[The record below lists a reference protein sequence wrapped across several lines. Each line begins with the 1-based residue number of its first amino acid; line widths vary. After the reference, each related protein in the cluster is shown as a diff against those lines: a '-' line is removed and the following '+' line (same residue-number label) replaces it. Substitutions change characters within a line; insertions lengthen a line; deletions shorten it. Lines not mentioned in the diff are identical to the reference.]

1 MSRDPQS
8 SSPLPVSTRMV
19 VNALPPAP
27 ARLGPTLALV
37 FFGYLVLALGAVWLA
52 RQPGTIA
59 TLWYANAFG
68 ITFLWN
74 QPLRRWPALLGVMLV
89 ANMLA
94 GQVMG
99 DTLAMSASFLP
110 ANMLEMTL
118 AAFLLRRTGV
128 ALNMSRSPSAFLR
141 FILLGAMVPPLVSST
156 LGALIVQSIGYAGF
170 GRVWLSWYEGAVLG
184 TLSILPLTVQLQ
196 QHGLQSLRSPKR
208 PHELFFYVP
217 LVLLVT
223 LVALRLLP
231 SPFVYLSLP
240 LLLAAVR
247 LPFAG
252 TALLVTLTSFS
263 GGLMVAMGG
272 LQLPPVTPLWQEITL
287 YLPLLLSLLP
297 PLLLAA
303 AVEQG
308 RRRQRELAASEARFR
323 DAMEHSAIGMALVG
337 LDGRLQRVNRAL
349 CEMLGYSPDELSAKS
364 FQGITHAED
373 LSGDLELVQD
383 ALAGRRDN
391 YRLEKRYLRR
401 DGSAVWALLAVSLVR
416 DAEGRPLYFIA
427 QIEDIDRRK
436 RAEAELA
443 ELAQRY
449 SLATGASGVGVWEWD
464 LVSDDMIW
472 DDSLFRLY
480 GMQPLGRPVSYAEW
494 SRFVHPADAEA
505 LHRELQRVR
514 EGLARLDVEFR
525 IFLPN
530 GEARAL
536 RGHGSLALDAEGKP
550 TRMIGTNWDVT
561 QLRELT
567 ERLNDERERL
577 QVTLNCIGDGVIT
590 TDLDGRVRF
599 LNPVAER
606 LSGWSTA
613 AARNQEIERV
623 LPLESED
630 GRPVPSPVRL
640 CLERG
645 TEESIPGLSSLRHAA
660 GGLIALRGQAAPVR
674 SAEGEL
680 LGSVLVFTDVSEARA
695 MQKHL
700 RYAASH
706 DALTGLL
713 NRSAFEDALAESCRE
728 VEQNAGHSVLF
739 FIDLDLF
746 KQVNDSAGHAA
757 GDELLRRIS
766 RLMQE
771 QVRSGDRVARLGGDE
786 FAMILRS
793 CPLAQAEIL
802 ADRLIEQV
810 RGLRFEWE
818 GRTFQVGAS
827 IGLAPL
833 HAGNSEPAELLR
845 QADIACYRAKHGG
858 RGRMA
863 VYVEALE
870 HG

>member
-1 MSRDPQS
+1 MSRAHQL
-8 SSPLPVSTRMV
+8 SSPIRLPMRPALSTAPV
-19 VNALPPAP
+19 VPGRFGA
-27 ARLGPTLALV
+27 TLLLV
-37 FFGYLVLALGAVWLA
+37 FLGYLLLALGAVWLA

-68 ITFLWN
+68 ITFLWA
-74 QPLRRWPALLGVMLV
+74 QPLRRWPALLGAMLL
-89 ANMLA
+89 ANMIA
-94 GQVMG
+94 GRLMG

-110 ANMLEMTL
+110 ANMLEMIL
-118 AAFLLRRTGV
+118 AAALLRRTGV

-141 FILLGAMVPPLVSST
+141 FILLGALLPPLVSST
-156 LGALIVQSIGYAGF
+156 FGALIVQSIGYAGF

-208 PHELFFYVP
+208 PNELFFYVP

-272 LQLPPVTPLWQEITL
+272 LELPPVTPLWQEITL

-349 CEMLGYSPDELSAKS
+349 CEMLGYLPDELSAQS
-364 FQGITHAED
+364 FQGITHADD

-449 SLATGASGVGVWEWD
+449 SLATGASGVGVWDWD
-464 LVSDDMIW
+464 LISDDMIW

-480 GMQPLGRPVSYAEW
+480 GMRPLGRPVSYEEW
-494 SRFVHPADAEA
+494 ARFVHPGDIDAMQ
-505 LHRELQRVR
+505 RELQRVR
-514 EGLARLDVEFR
+514 EGLAQLDVEFR
-525 IFLPN
+525 VTLPN
-530 GEARAL
+530 GDVRAL

-577 QVTLNCIGDGVIT
+577 QVTLNSIGDGVIT

-613 AARNQEIERV
+613 AARGQAIERV
-623 LPLESED
+623 LPLESEE
-630 GRPVPSPVRL
+630 GRPVASPVRP
-640 CLERG
+640 CLELG
-645 TEESIPGLSSLRHAA
+645 TVESIPGHSSLRHGA

-700 RYAASH
+700 RYAATH

-713 NRSAFEDALAESCRE
+713 NRPAFEDALAESCRE

-739 FIDLDLF
+739 FIDLDHF
-746 KQVNDSAGHAA
+746 KQVNDNAGHAA

-766 RLMQE
+766 RLMQDL
-771 QVRSGDRVARLGGDE
+771 VRSGDLLARLGGDE
-786 FAMILRS
+786 FSMILRS
-793 CPLAQAEIL
+793 CPLVQAEML
-802 ADRLIEQV
+802 AARLIEHIQA
-810 RGLRFEWE
+810 LRFEWE
-818 GRTFQVGAS
+818 GQVFQVGAS
-827 IGLAPL
+827 VGLATL
-833 HAGNSEPAELLR
+833 RAGNSEPAELLR
-845 QADIACYRAKHGG
+845 QADIACYQAKNGG
-858 RGRMA
+858 RGRLA
-863 VYVEALE
+863 VYAEALA

>member
-1 MSRDPQS
+1 
-8 SSPLPVSTRMV
+8 
-19 VNALPPAP
+19 
-27 ARLGPTLALV
+27 
-37 FFGYLVLALGAVWLA
+37 
-52 RQPGTIA
+52 
-59 TLWYANAFG
+59 
-68 ITFLWN
+68 
-74 QPLRRWPALLGVMLV
+74 
-89 ANMLA
+89 
-94 GQVMG
+94 
-99 DTLAMSASFLP
+99 
-110 ANMLEMTL
+110 MLEMAL

-208 PHELFFYVP
+208 PNELFFYVP

-223 LVALRLLP
+223 LVSLRLLP
-231 SPFVYLSLP
+231 TPFVYLSLP

-247 LPFAG
+247 PAG

-263 GGLMVAMGG
+263 GGLMVAMG
-272 LQLPPVTPLWQEITL
+272 VV
-287 YLPLLLSLLP
+287 
-297 PLLLAA
+297 AA
-303 AVEQG
+303 AGDAPVAGRSPSTCRCCCRCCPAAAGRCRGAG
-308 RRRQRELAASEARFR
+308 RRRQRELAISEARFR

-337 LDGRLQRVNRAL
+337 WMAACSGSTARCARCSAT
-349 CEMLGYSPDELSAKS
+349 PAELVAMS
-364 FQGITHAED
+364 FQDITQAED
-373 LSGDLELVQD
+373 LSDDLERC
-383 ALAGRRDN
+383 RR
-391 YRLEKRYLRR
+391 
-401 DGSAVWALLAVSLVR
+401 SLAVATAIGWRSATCAAMAPR
-416 DAEGRPLYFIA
+416 SGRCWRCPWCA
-427 QIEDIDRRK
+427 MPKGSRCTSSPRS
-436 RAEAELA
+436 RT
-443 ELAQRY
+443 
-449 SLATGASGVGVWEWD
+449 STGASVPRPSWPSSPSAIPGHRRQWRGRLGVGPGQRRHD
-464 LVSDDMIW
+464 
-472 DDSLFRLY
+472 
-480 GMQPLGRPVSYAEW
+480 LGRQPVPPLRHAPAGAAGELRGV
-494 SRFVHPADAEA
+494 RFVHPGDAEA

-525 IFLPN
+525 ISLPN
-530 GEARAL
+530 GETRAL

-623 LPLESED
+623 LPLESEE

-645 TEESIPGLSSLRHAA
+645 TEESIPGLSLRHAA

-728 VEQNAGHSVLF
+728 VTQNAGHSVLF

-771 QVRSGDRVARLGGDE
+771 QVRSGDLVARLG
-786 FAMILRS
+786 ATS
-793 CPLAQAEIL
+793 SP
-802 ADRLIEQV
+802 
-810 RGLRFEWE
+810 
-818 GRTFQVGAS
+818 
-827 IGLAPL
+827 
-833 HAGNSEPAELLR
+833 
-845 QADIACYRAKHGG
+845 
-858 RGRMA
+858 
-863 VYVEALE
+863 
-870 HG
+870 

>member
-1 MSRDPQS
+1 MS
-8 SSPLPVSTRMV
+8 
-19 VNALPPAP
+19 AAP
-27 ARLGPTLALV
+27 AVPGRFGATLLLV
-37 FFGYLVLALGAVWLA
+37 FLGYLLLALGAVWLA

-68 ITFLWN
+68 ITFLWA

-94 GQVMG
+94 GQLMG

-110 ANMLEMTL
+110 ANMLEMAL

-196 QHGLQSLRSPKR
+196 QHGLHSLRSPRR

-272 LQLPPVTPLWQEITL
+272 LELPPVTPLWQEVTL

-337 LDGRLQRVNRAL
+337 LDGRWQRVNRAL
-349 CEMLGYSPDELSAKS
+349 CEMLGYTPAEFMGLT
-364 FQGITHAED
+364 FQDITHPDD
-373 LSGDLELVQD
+373 LADDLELVREM
-383 ALAGRRDN
+383 LEGRRDS
-391 YRLEKRYLRR
+391 YRLEKRYQRR
-401 DGSAVWALLAVSLVR
+401 DGSQVWALLAVSLVR
-416 DAEGRPLYFIA
+416 DGEGRPLYFIS

-449 SLATGASGVGVWEWD
+449 SLATGASGVGVWDWD
-464 LVSDDMIW
+464 LISDDMIW

-480 GMQPLGRPVSYAEW
+480 GLRPLGRPVSYEEW
-494 SRFVHPADAEA
+494 VRFVHPGDIDAMQ
-505 LHRELQRVR
+505 RELQRVR
-514 EGLARLDVEFR
+514 EGLVQLDVEFR
-525 IFLPN
+525 ITLPN
-530 GEARAL
+530 GDIRTL

-577 QVTLNCIGDGVIT
+577 QVTLNSIGDGVIT

-613 AARNQEIERV
+613 AARGQAIERV
-623 LPLESED
+623 LPLESEE
-630 GRPVPSPVRL
+630 GRPVASPVRP
-640 CLERG
+640 CLELG
-645 TEESIPGLSSLRHAA
+645 TVESIPGLSSLRHGA

-674 SAEGEL
+674 SADGEL

-700 RYAASH
+700 RYAATH

-713 NRSAFEDALAESCRE
+713 NRPAFEDALAESCRE

-739 FIDLDLF
+739 FIDLDHF
-746 KQVNDSAGHAA
+746 KQVNDNAGHAA

-766 RLMQE
+766 RLMQDL
-771 QVRSGDRVARLGGDE
+771 VRSGDLLARLGGDE
-786 FAMILRS
+786 FSMILRS

-802 ADRLIEQV
+802 AARLIEHIQA
-810 RGLRFEWE
+810 LRFEWE
-818 GRTFQVGAS
+818 GQVFQVGAS
-827 IGLAPL
+827 VGLATL
-833 HAGNSEPAELLR
+833 RAGNSEPAELLR
-845 QADIACYRAKHGG
+845 QADIACYQAKNGG
-858 RGRMA
+858 RGRLA
-863 VYVEALE
+863 VYAEALA